1 MTIGRL
7 TLMIGVLVI
16 SLCHSCKKQQINR
29 EIKKIY
35 GTKIVIPDN
44 LSVKYHGNDTL
55 YHGQEKGLATL
66 IIWYDSLQCAAC
78 NLKYIEKWNRLF
90 EYCEDST
97 QGIKTMLIYSPSK
110 NELYK
115 FESSLKITD
124 FNYPVY
130 VDYGNEFADL
140 NSLIA
145 NCRSQ
150 KIFLLDNNQQ
160 IVLVGNPYHNNQM
173 WNLYKSTMN
182 TLITNGGVIPVD

>member
-78 NLKYIEKWNRLF
+78 NLNYIERWNRFF
-90 EYCEDST
+90 EYCEDSVK
-97 QGIKTMLIYSPSK
+97 GIKAMVIFSPSS